1 MPKDVDHDERRR
13 DIIDATLRIL
23 ARSGPRGVTI
33 RAVAAE
39 LGGSASVVTHYY
51 PRRRDLLDDL
61 VSGLSS
67 RWEQELAELDASPED
82 GARARLRRFLVWL
95 LALDRGRVEERAWL
109 SLLTAPEAD
118 QVSIATLHADG
129 ETWTREALQL
139 RLRGLVEEDRL
150 GQTSNILHVAVVGLI
165 VSSEENPSVW
175 PNDHQLE
182 ILDAL
187 LSLLGLDLTQPD

>member
-1 MPKDVDHDERRR
+1 MPWPPSLAGRLVL
-13 DIIDATLRIL
+13 LRI
-23 ARSGPRGVTI
+23 TI
-33 RAVAAE
+33 LEGATFWTTW
-39 LGGSASVVTHYY
+39 SVVCPASGNRNWQSWTHPPKTGHGHGYV
-51 PRRRDLLDDL
+51 D
-61 VSGLSS
+61 
-67 RWEQELAELDASPED
+67 
-82 GARARLRRFLVWL
+82 FLVWL

-175 PNDHQLE
+175 PNDHQLQ